1 MNTKTATKPAE
12 KTKPAIKKIVTEF
25 AGESPYTEKA
35 EVAFTEESISFEITD
50 DPYMGRQTSS
60 KYDDLINKTKVG
72 QRIKSPPDCVGSL
85 AAATVKWLKKR
96 GMYETHKVISV
107 MKYPKDG
114 MGGVWIV
121 ERKK

>member
-1 MNTKTATKPAE
+1 MNTKTATKPAA

-25 AGESPYTEKA
+25 SGESPYTEKA

-72 QRIKSPPDCVGSL
+72 QRIKSPPDCVGTL
-85 AAATVKWLKKR
+85 AAAAVKWLKKR

-121 ERKK
+121 ERVK